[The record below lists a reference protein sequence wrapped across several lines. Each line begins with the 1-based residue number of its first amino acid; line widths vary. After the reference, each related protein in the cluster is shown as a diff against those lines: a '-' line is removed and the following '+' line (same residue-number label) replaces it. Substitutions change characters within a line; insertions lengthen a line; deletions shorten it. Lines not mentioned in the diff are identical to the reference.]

1 MQITFYNISCS
12 PNTVDK
18 TPYITGGTAFTN
30 VKPNEPCNILSPSL
44 VMTYSSAV
52 ANSNYCYIDTFGRW
66 YFVTG
71 VTLVSATRCIV
82 SCAVDVLHTYHA
94 NIKNCIGTVL
104 RSESVGKPTMI
115 GDSKLP
121 VYTNER
127 IVDCDNFPDT
137 PFERNGLNPY
147 ILTTIGGSGSI

>member
-1 MQITFYNISCS
+1 MQVTFYNISCS

-30 VKPNEPCNILSPSL
+30 VKPNEPCDLLSPSL
-44 VMTYSSAV
+44 VMTYSSTV

-66 YFVTG
+66 YFITG

-94 NIKNCIGTVL
+94 NIKNCVGTVL
-104 RSESVGKPTMI
+104 RAEKPKSHNMH
-115 GDSKLP
+115 DSK
-121 VYTNER
+121 
-127 IVDCDNFPDT
+127 FPLINKMEST
-137 PFERNGLNPY
+137 SSLWPPALSPFTAANGYNY
-147 ILTTIGGSGSI
+147 ILTVVGGGEST